1 MNLAPVGMNER
12 LYVRVAR
19 RVAELFTS
27 EGVKAGEKLP
37 SERELAEM
45 SQLPPLTSRRKRAL
59 VCLLQRGG
67 KAD

>member
-1 MNLAPVGMNER
+1 MKLAPAGMSER

-19 RVAELFTS
+19 RIAELVTS

-37 SERELAEM
+37 SERESALM
-45 SQLPPLTSRRKRAL
+45 SQLPPLTSMRKRAL
-59 VCLLQRGG
+59 VCLLQRGS